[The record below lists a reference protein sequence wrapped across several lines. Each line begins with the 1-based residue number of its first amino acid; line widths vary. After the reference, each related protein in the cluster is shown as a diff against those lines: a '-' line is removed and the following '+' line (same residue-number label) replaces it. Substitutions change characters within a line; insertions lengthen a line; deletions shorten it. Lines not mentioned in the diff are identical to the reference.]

1 MTRTRIATIFAFAA
15 VAAALA
21 TAAPASAKFTSAVA
35 DCNAHARLT
44 EHYTPAELKLA
55 LNTMPS
61 DVKEYTDC
69 FDVINRA
76 YLAAIGEI
84 RTGAP
89 ASAGTG
95 GSSFLPTPL
104 LILLG
109 VLIVAAAGFGLVA
122 LWRRG
127 SDSG

>member
-1 MTRTRIATIFAFAA
+1 MTRRSIVTILASAA
-15 VAAALA
+15 AAALLA
-21 TAAPASAKFTSAVA
+21 AAPASAKFTAPVA
-35 DCNAHARLT
+35 DCNAHGKLT
-44 EHYTPAELKLA
+44 RQYTPAQLRQG

-76 YLAAIGEI
+76 YLAAIG
-84 RTGAP
+84 RLKTGAP

-109 VLIVAAAGFGLVA
+109 VLIVAAAGFGVVA
-122 LWRRG
+122 IRRRNG
-127 SDSG
+127 P

>member
-1 MTRTRIATIFAFAA
+1 MTLRPIATILA
-15 VAAALA
+15 VAASAALL
-21 TAAPASAKFTSAVA
+21 TAAPASAKFTAPVA
-35 DCNAHARLT
+35 DCNAHTQLT
-44 EHYTPAELKLA
+44 RHYTPAQLTQA

-69 FDVINRA
+69 YDVINRA
-76 YLAAIGEI
+76 LLAEIGGI
-84 RTGAP
+84 KTGAP

-109 VLIVAAAGFGLVA
+109 VLIVAAAGFGIVA
-122 LWRRG
+122 LRRRT
-127 SDSG
+127 